1 MKKYIL
7 LLSCFVAA
15 AVGAKVRLLRSFSDG
30 IVLQLDVAAP
40 VCGWET
46 TGEIRS
52 LSSLKS
58 IALAV
63 PDGKYCGSTSSFMFE
78 VK

>member
-15 AVGAKVRLLRSFSDG
+15 AVGAKVRLLPSFSDG

-46 TGEIRS
+46 AGEIRS
-52 LSSLKS
+52 LSSSRVLLWPCPMANIVARRPPLCLK
-58 IALAV
+58 
-63 PDGKYCGSTSSFMFE
+63 
-78 VK
+78 